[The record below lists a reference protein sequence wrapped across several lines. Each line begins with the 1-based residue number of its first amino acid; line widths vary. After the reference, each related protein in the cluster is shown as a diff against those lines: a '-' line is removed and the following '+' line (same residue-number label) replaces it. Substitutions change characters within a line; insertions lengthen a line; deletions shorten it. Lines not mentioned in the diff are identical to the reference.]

1 MNGKTSLVAFG
12 GLSLV
17 LANAWASGIVQDLA
31 HGQTPKHPAGQHWY
45 QTPWGQV
52 GYEMAGVLVAT
63 FIAGASD
70 GAATVFLVL
79 IGGLWLLWLI
89 NHFASTGKGAKP

>member
-1 MNGKTSLVAFG
+1 MDGKTSLVAFG

-17 LANAWASGIVQDLA
+17 LANAWTSGILQDFA
-31 HGQTPKHPAGQHWY
+31 HGQTPKHSARLPWY

-52 GYEMAGVLVAT
+52 GYEVIGVVVAT
-63 FIAGASD
+63 FIAQAGD
-70 GAATVFLVL
+70 GAANVFLVV

-89 NHFASTGKGAKP
+89 HHFAGKGAKA

>member
-1 MNGKTSLVAFG
+1 MDGKTSLVAFG

-17 LANAWASGIVQDLA
+17 LANAWTSGILQDLA

-52 GYEMAGVLVAT
+52 GYEVIGVVVAT
-63 FIAGASD
+63 FIAQASD
-70 GAATVFLVL
+70 GAANVFLVV

-89 NHFASTGKGAKP
+89 HHFAGKGAKA